1 MEKLPG
7 LRRLTGIRSASP
19 ATTAGTERELMR
31 KTKFNV
37 SRPRKEK
44 KLKEYTVCGTFTGHP
59 RGFGFVTP
67 EGAGEKA
74 TGAVKDIF
82 IPRAHVNSAMHKDYV
97 EVQILP
103 GGGRRPEGRITK
115 VIKRGTA
122 ELVGT
127 YQADLLGDRVIPD
140 NVKYCREVLISRKT
154 RNQPEVRDGDKVVV
168 SLIDYG
174 TRNTPPYGVIV
185 ENLGPG
191 DAPGVDILSV
201 ARAMDIP
208 MEFPDKVLAA
218 ANRAPEEVSE
228 ADTAGRED
236 LRGWQIVTIDG
247 PDAKDLDDA
256 VSLTRSESGYTLGV
270 HIADVSHYVVESSA
284 MDKEAL
290 HRGTSVYLADRV
302 IPMLPERLSNGICSL
317 NAGTDRLTL
326 SCIMDFDL
334 SGKILDHRITKSV
347 IRVGERMSYPDV
359 RAILEEDAPELKER
373 YRDYVDLFFRM
384 LELSQLLRKRRERR
398 GAIDFDFPEAK
409 IIVDA
414 AGHPTDIVAVAA
426 NCATRI
432 IEEFMLAANETVAED
447 FCRRGLPF
455 VYRIHEDPDAEK
467 VDHVLALIRQSG
479 GHVKMAKAKIQP
491 REVRAALE
499 EIKGRPEER
508 MISRL
513 MLRSMQQARYSPECS
528 GHFGLAARYYCH
540 FTSPIRRY
548 PDLQIHRI
556 ITDVLDGRMT
566 PEKERHYRNILE
578 EVAGRSSMTERQ
590 AVECERETVK
600 LKMAQFMAERVGE
613 SFDGFIS
620 GTTDWGIYVEL
631 PNTVEG
637 LVRMAEMEGDQ
648 FTYNEAEHAV
658 VGAYTGAVYRL
669 GDKVRVKMKAADI
682 HARTIDFELEGPAEG
697 QA

>member
-1 MEKLPG
+1 
-7 LRRLTGIRSASP
+7 
-19 ATTAGTERELMR
+19 MR
-31 KTKFNV
+31 KTKFKV
-37 SRPRKEK
+37 SRPKREMKI
-44 KLKEYTVCGTFTGHP
+44 KEYTVCGYFTGHP

-67 EGAGEKA
+67 DGAEGKAPGE
-74 TGAVKDIF
+74 VKDIF
-82 IPRAHVNSAMHKDYV
+82 IPRSHVNSAMHKDYV

-115 VIKRGTA
+115 IIKRGTT

-127 YQADLLGDRVIPD
+127 YQADLLGDRVVPD
-140 NVKYCREVLISRKT
+140 NVKYDREVLISRKN

-168 SLIDYG
+168 SFLDYG
-174 TRNTPPYGVIV
+174 TKNTPPYGVIV

-191 DAPGVDILSV
+191 DAPGVDILAV

-218 ANRAPEEVSE
+218 AARTPEEVTE
-228 ADTAGRED
+228 ADVAGRED
-236 LRGWQIVTIDG
+236 FRSWQIVTIDG

-256 VSLTRSESGYTLGV
+256 VSLTKTESGYTLGV

-290 HRGTSVYLADRV
+290 LRGTSVYLADRV

-326 SCIMDFDL
+326 SCVMEFDL
-334 SGKILDHRITKSV
+334 SGKIVDHRIVKSV

-359 RAILEEDAPELKER
+359 RAILEDDAPALKER
-373 YRDYVDLFFRM
+373 YKDYVDLFFRM
-384 LELSQLLRKRRERR
+384 LELSKLLKKRRERR

-409 IIVDA
+409 IIVDSS
-414 AGHPTDIVAVAA
+414 GHPTDIVAEEE

-432 IEEFMLAANETVAED
+432 IEEFMLAANETVAEE
-447 FCRRGLPF
+447 FCRRDMPF
-455 VYRIHEDPDAEK
+455 VYRIHEEPDVEK
-467 VDHVLALIRQSG
+467 VDHVLALIRQAG
-479 GHVKMAKAKIQP
+479 GHVKTAKARIQP
-491 REVRAALE
+491 KEVRAALE

-513 MLRSMQQARYSPECS
+513 MLRSMQQARYSPDCA
-528 GHFGLAARYYCH
+528 GHFGLAAKYYCH

-566 PEKERHYRNILE
+566 PEKERHYRSIMSS
-578 EVAGRSSMTERQ
+578 VAERSSVTERQ

-600 LKMAQFMAERVGE
+600 LKMTQFMAERIGE
-613 SFDGFIS
+613 SFTGVIS

-637 LVRMAEMEGDQ
+637 LVRISAMEGDQ
-648 FTYNEAEHAV
+648 FYYNEAEHAV
-658 VGAYTGAVYRL
+658 VGSYTGVVYRL
-669 GDKVRVKMKAADI
+669 GDEVRVKMKAADI
-682 HARTIDFELEGPAEG
+682 TARTIDFELDGPAEDR
-697 QA
+697 A